1 MSAEAFNPEYVQSVL
16 DSFGLG
22 IMIRTFENSTATS
35 QMAADEIG
43 CELGQIAKSICFV
56 VEGQPILIIASGD
69 QRVDDR
75 KVAGLMGV
83 GRKQVKFASAEQ
95 CLGYLGYA
103 PGGVPPVG
111 HRTTPRAVFLDDSLK
126 RYEKIYPAGGSSNT
140 IFEVTLGQMEQI
152 SGGTFADVR
161 RESS

>member
-69 QRVDDR
+69 QRV
-75 KVAGLMGV
+75 
-83 GRKQVKFASAEQ
+83 
-95 CLGYLGYA
+95 
-103 PGGVPPVG
+103 
-111 HRTTPRAVFLDDSLK
+111 
-126 RYEKIYPAGGSSNT
+126 
-140 IFEVTLGQMEQI
+140 
-152 SGGTFADVR
+152 
-161 RESS
+161 